1 MFDKKKSKSE
11 NEEKIYDT
19 LFERNI
25 NNHKIIAKYTHHC
38 SKLKLLIMNKV
49 PKKRLVS
56 QKRFNEGAR
65 QQQAELVSEKNI
77 MRAKTSKKHK
87 TANVRIQSGQW
98 QKVDVLKGG

>member
-25 NNHKIIAKYTHHC
+25 NNHKIIAKYSHHC
-38 SKLKLLIMNKV
+38 SKLKLFIQMNKV

-56 QKRFNEGAR
+56 QKRFNEGVR
-65 QQQAELVSEKNI
+65 QQQLELVSEKNI

-87 TANVRIQSGQW
+87 TGNVRMQSGQS
-98 QKVDVLKGG
+98 QKVDLIKG